1 MRKVIVEAEVS
12 VDGGMGGEKAEFW
25 KQVVPFH
32 RADVQEYLNELLFM
46 PDALLMGE
54 TDDVR

>member
-1 MRKVIVEAEVS
+1 MS
-12 VDGGMGGEKAEFW
+12 VNGGMGGEKMDFF
-25 KQVVPFH
+25 KQVFAFH
-32 RADVQEYLNELLFM
+32 SADVQEYLNELLFM